1 MPEKK
6 YSVIVF
12 DLGKVLINFDYDI
25 AVNRFNKIEPNL
37 GNDFLAHFKKY
48 YDIHR
53 EFERGKISTHDF
65 IQFALKGINNK
76 IDADTFSKIYADIFT
91 AHDDVIS
98 LLPTLKKNYMLILLS
113 NTDPLHKQYGWEKYE
128 FLSYFDYKVLSFEAG
143 SVKPEEKIY
152 KQVEVTANVPPQ
164 ELLYID
170 DIAEY
175 TDAAKKL
182 GWDAVQFLNYKQLVE
197 ELKNRKVLTNG
208 QP

>member
-1 MPEKK
+1 MPVKK

-37 GNDFLAHFKKY
+37 GNDFFAHFKNNY
-48 YDIHR
+48 HIHR
-53 EFERGKISTHDF
+53 EFERGKISIHDF

-76 IDADTFSKIYADIFT
+76 IDTDTFSKIYADIFT

-128 FLSYFDYKVLSFEAG
+128 FLSYFDHKVLSFEAG
-143 SVKPEEKIY
+143 AVKPEEKIY
-152 KQVEVTANVPPQ
+152 KAVEMISRVPSADH
-164 ELLYID
+164 LYID
-170 DIAEY
+170 DIKEY
-175 TDAAKKL
+175 TEAAEKM
-182 GWDAVQFLNYKQLVE
+182 GWDAVQFLNYEQLVE
-197 ELKNRKVLTNG
+197 ELKNRKVLTDV
-208 QP
+208 